1 VARNKRNLEKIEAA
15 ASASTMNKP
24 PLIEAAFCYSL
35 LTNRPAQS
43 QSREPIVSEAKKD
56 LIIMLDR
63 IADRWNNAPP
73 LPVPPLTL
81 DMTCPGLHMNK
92 TSANRADDPDVPLHE
107 LLKQTKLLMLK
118 ATRK

>member
-1 VARNKRNLEKIEAA
+1 MSDPSIVDAK
-15 ASASTMNKP
+15 
-24 PLIEAAFCYSL
+24 FCYSL
-35 LTNRPAQS
+35 LTNEQAQP
-43 QSREPIVSEAKKD
+43 QNREPIVSEAKRD

-73 LPVPPLTL
+73 LPVPPLAL
-81 DMTCPGLHMNK
+81 DLICPGADLHT
-92 TSANRADDPDVPLHE
+92 TSANRADEADVPLHE